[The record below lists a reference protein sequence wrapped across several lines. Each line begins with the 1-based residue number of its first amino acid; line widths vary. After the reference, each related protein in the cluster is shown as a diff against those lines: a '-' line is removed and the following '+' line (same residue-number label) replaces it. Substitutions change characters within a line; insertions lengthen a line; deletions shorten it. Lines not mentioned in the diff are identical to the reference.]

1 MSCNPFR
8 TRRRKFPPR
17 FRRRD
22 VPYRPRREERG
33 RGGNIGL
40 LGDFFSRYLRPHRF
54 NVIVAIALTT
64 LNACSVYLF
73 NYYGRVVIDEILV
86 VGQGEQLVRE
96 TVATV
101 VPRQTHGLR
110 ERGSPGVRPEGARR
124 QTTGA
129 PDQPHVSRRPDAGRA
144 SEAYRRANASQRP
157 PLAGRKLL
165 NLFVIYLAT
174 VILLNFGARVARWAR
189 IHVAQKMTIAMR
201 DDMHRKVIS
210 LASSYHQASSPGRL
224 MARIL
229 SDVDIVRRHLLET
242 IQTGASQTIMFFV
255 GVTILLSLDWVCAV
269 AVLCAMGPYSWSI
282 RRARLRMREVNREIR
297 HTNSCLWGLV
307 SQKLDAIRAIYAY
320 GREKV
325 EIINFHRLS
334 AVMQRDS
341 LEQQRLGAS
350 IGRAAQLISTL
361 TSQGI
366 FIYCT
371 VQVLE
376 GRMSLGKMMYI
387 YGAASNL
394 FNPIIQ
400 LTHLAT
406 SISNL
411 LVVLQRMTLTLRN
424 PNVIID
430 EPDAVDFPL
439 PMQAGVSI
447 ENLSFQYDE
456 EGARVLN
463 NINLEAPAGGW
474 LCIMGPSGAGKT
486 TLINLLA
493 RLYEPTEGNIRI
505 EGVPLSKIRIAS
517 LREHM
522 AVVPQE
528 AQIFSGTVRANITYG
543 YPDATPEEIMA
554 AAKAAECH
562 DFVMELPIQ
571 YETLIGEKGTTL
583 SGGQRQRI
591 SIARALLTTPEILI
605 LDDCTSALDA
615 NTERNIQNT
624 LDRLMAGKTAVIVS
638 QRVSMAMRCQRIVV
652 LEDGHITERGT
663 HEELLQRGGF
673 YSRLYEQQTS

>member
-1 MSCNPFR
+1 MFVC
-8 TRRRKFPPR
+8 
-17 FRRRD
+17 
-22 VPYRPRREERG
+22 
-33 RGGNIGL
+33 
-40 LGDFFSRYLRPHRF
+40 
-54 NVIVAIALTT
+54 IALTT
-64 LNACSVYLF
+64 LSACSVYLF
-73 NYYGRVVIDEILV
+73 SYYGRVVIDDILV
-86 VGQGEQLVRE
+86 VSQGDQLEHSAVPSIAQRQTRGLRARAG
-96 TVATV
+96 TVARDVRHET
-101 VPRQTHGLR
+101 T
-110 ERGSPGVRPEGARR
+110 GSP
-124 QTTGA
+124 
-129 PDQPHVSRRPDAGRA
+129 DQLRAG
-144 SEAYRRANASQRP
+144 ERRAGDGRLSEGYRSTNASQRP
-157 PLAGRKLL
+157 PLAGRRLMVI
-165 NLFVIYLAT
+165 FVVYLAT
-174 VILLNFGARVARWAR
+174 VVFLNIGARVAHRMRIQSAR
-189 IHVAQKMTIAMR
+189 RMTVSMR

-229 SDVDIVRRHLLET
+229 SDVDIVRRHLLDT
-242 IQTGASQTIMFFV
+242 IQTGASQVIMFLV
-255 GVTILLSLDWVCAV
+255 GVTIVLSLDWVCAV
-269 AVLCAMGPYSWSI
+269 TVIGAMIPYIWSI
-282 RRARLRMREVNREIR
+282 RSARQRMREVNREIR

-325 EIINFHRLS
+325 ELINFHRLS

-366 FIYCT
+366 FVYGT
-371 VQVLE
+371 LQVLE
-376 GRMSLGKMMYI
+376 GRMTLGKMMYI

-394 FNPIIQ
+394 FSPIIQ
-400 LTHLAT
+400 LTNLVT
-406 SISNL
+406 SVSNL
-411 LVVLQRMTLTLRN
+411 LVVLQRMASTLRN
-424 PNVIID
+424 PNVITD

-439 PMQAGVSI
+439 AMQAGVTI
-447 ENLSFQYDE
+447 ENVSFQYDE
-456 EGARVLN
+456 EGARILN
-463 NINLEAPAGGW
+463 NINLEVPAGSW

-486 TLINLLA
+486 TLVNLLA
-493 RLYEPTEGNIRI
+493 RLYEPSEGDIRI

-517 LREHM
+517 LRNHM
-522 AVVPQE
+522 AIVPQE

-562 DFVMELPIQ
+562 DFIMELPIQ
-571 YETLIGEKGTTL
+571 YETLIGEKGTAL

-591 SIARALLTTPEILI
+591 SIARALLTRPEILI

-615 NTERNIQNT
+615 NTERNIQET
-624 LDRLMAGKTAVIVS
+624 LARLLAGKTAVIVS

-652 LEDGHITERGT
+652 IEEGNVTERGS
-663 HEELLQRGGF
+663 HEQLLQRGGF